1 MEFPPTRWIKL
12 WDKCPKVRQVTRN
25 HWQRTHLC
33 QIVLSC
39 ISICWTRHPPIL
51 CSRVFG
57 QGNDGVDPWIKR
69 DLSAETHWSENG
81 RRNQGLVWKHITAN
95 GNILLCPIWVLDLNW
110 INLKS
115 KILCKNTSLPTAN
128 GNILLCFIWA
138 ATHLKFHN
146 MYLTAGWIYSK
157 LQILQLRSAEAAML
171 QHWSLISGFE
181 PHQCHLCQ
189 AVQCPMFIVQP
200 PPPLAIIW
208 SNSIHNYYP

>member
-95 GNILLCPIWVLDLNW
+95 GNILLCL
-110 INLKS
+110 
-115 KILCKNTSLPTAN
+115 
-128 GNILLCFIWA
+128 IWA

-200 PPPLAIIW
+200 PPPSTIIW
-208 SNSIHNYYP
+208 SSSIHNYYP

>member
-1 MEFPPTRWIKL
+1 MCPLLLVIPTSKPVRQYWWLRSMEFPPTRWIKL

-95 GNILLCPIWVLDLNW
+95 GISVSSGFQHIYNSTN
-110 INLKS
+110 
-115 KILCKNTSLPTAN
+115 
-128 GNILLCFIWA
+128 
-138 ATHLKFHN
+138 
-146 MYLTAGWIYSK
+146 LTAGWITPK
-157 LQILQLRSAEAAML
+157 LHTAEAAML
-171 QHWSLISGFE
+171 QCWSLISGFE

-189 AVQCPMFIVQP
+189 AVQLSYVHCSTTTIG
-200 PPPLAIIW
+200 
-208 SNSIHNYYP
+208 NYLMKLHS